1 MQIKNKILI
10 GPYDIAGYY
19 SNLAKGLKQIGVNCD
34 FITYVN
40 HPFNYGGETKEPF
53 LLKLTKYA
61 NSYVN
66 ISKYPYIITIT
77 AKIFAIV
84 FSTLW
89 AINAIIKYD
98 VFIFGFGK
106 SLMIYNIDLVLL
118 KYLNKK
124 VISNMAHGS
133 EARPIYIDGSF
144 QSYDGSYNPSINKII
159 SGAINSKKLVEKH
172 QRLSTYLIGAPYSTS
187 YFAEKKFINSFALG
201 IPYENTINNFI
212 TNKSKNDS
220 ICRIL
225 HSPSHPAAKGSP
237 KIIEAINNLKKR
249 GYEIELTI
257 IQGKSNSEVIY
268 EIERCDFIVDQL
280 YSDTPL
286 AGFATEAAWFGK
298 PAIVGGYGINSLKKY
313 VPSGMWP
320 PSKTCQPDDIELAIE
335 SLIINQDERSLLGK
349 SASDFVRNNWNSINV
364 AFRYK
369 KIIDGNIPEDW
380 WLNPYDV
387 IYLEGAGQTREIT
400 KKNINN
406 IVAKKGKNALQLSHR
421 PDLEV
426 AFLEFA
432 GIKIDVNA

>member
-1 MQIKNKILI
+1 M
-10 GPYDIAGYY
+10 
-19 SNLAKGLKQIGVNCD
+19 
-34 FITYVN
+34 
-40 HPFNYGGETKEPF
+40 
-53 LLKLTKYA
+53 
-61 NSYVN
+61 
-66 ISKYPYIITIT
+66 
-77 AKIFAIV
+77 
-84 FSTLW
+84 
-89 AINAIIKYD
+89 
-98 VFIFGFGK
+98 
-106 SLMIYNIDLVLL
+106 
-118 KYLNKK
+118 
-124 VISNMAHGS
+124 
-133 EARPIYIDGSF
+133 
-144 QSYDGSYNPSINKII
+144 
-159 SGAINSKKLVEKH
+159 EKH
-172 QRLSTYLIGAPYSTS
+172 QRLTTYLIGAPYSTS
-187 YFAEKKFINSFALG
+187 FFAEKKFINSFALG
-201 IPYENTINNFI
+201 IPYEYTSNNFI

-257 IQGKSNSEVIY
+257 IQDKSHSEVIY

-298 PAIVGGYGINSLKKY
+298 PAIVGGYGINSLKKH

-335 SLIINQDERSLLGK
+335 SLIINQDERRLLGK
-349 SASDFVRNNWNSINV
+349 SASDFVRNKWSSINV
-364 AFRYK
+364 ALRYK
-369 KIIDGNIPEDW
+369 NIIDGNIPEDW

-406 IVAKKGKNALQLSHR
+406 IIAKKGKNALQLNHR
-421 PDLEV
+421 PDLEI

-432 GIKIDVNA
+432 GINIDVNA